1 MQIIPVSFSSKLGMH
16 PEQRDRRETWCVP
29 TAVHRTCDSVN
40 CNCHAGLFL
49 CRHLVCDG
57 EETSQTA
64 QAAVESES
72 DRLGSTDDSPCD
84 RAYSV
89 MLDSV
94 FRRFAAETAKSLA
107 SASEASHARRCG
119 PSIPH
124 CPPQH
129 GHNTRPASFRNRVQ
143 RSDDAACNVSL
154 RDVQTPS
161 FKFLADAIGNLGVG
175 ICAGKCVSCCCL
187 YRDCLALIRP
197 KCLLNGSWCY
207 PNLAQ
212 LFVVVV

>member
-1 MQIIPVSFSSKLGMH
+1 
-16 PEQRDRRETWCVP
+16 
-29 TAVHRTCDSVN
+29 
-40 CNCHAGLFL
+40 
-49 CRHLVCDG
+49 
-57 EETSQTA
+57 
-64 QAAVESES
+64 
-72 DRLGSTDDSPCD
+72 
-84 RAYSV
+84 

-107 SASEASHARRCG
+107 SASEAAHARRCG

-129 GHNTRPASFRNRVQ
+129 GHNTGPASFRNRVQ

-175 ICAGKCVSCCCL
+175 ICAGKGVSCCCL

-197 KCLLNGSWCY
+197 YRLLNGSWVLSPSCAALRCCREGFSPKNGRAMLRMVCTY
-207 PNLAQ
+207 FQVGRL
-212 LFVVVV
+212 